1 MRIGLML
8 SEAFNGLRRNATMVI
23 SVILVTFISLTFVG
37 AAVLLQ
43 VQIGLMKGYW
53 YDRAEVTVYLCNTV
67 SSAAGCSGGAIT
79 DEQKTAVQDRLA
91 SATLAPYV
99 QKLYFVD
106 QQTAYKDFTR
116 QFSGAPNLA
125 FVTPDLLPAQFHLK
139 LVNPN
144 KSGVIKE
151 GLAGMAGVDDVTD
164 QRALLGPVFSLL
176 NTASYTALALA
187 AIMLVAA
194 MLLIATT
201 IRLSAFSRRRELG
214 IMRLVGASNRFIQTP
229 FVLEGVFA
237 GLVGSLLAGGAI
249 VAIVRFFIVP
259 NTATNPLVA
268 YVGTHDALL
277 AVPLLVG
284 VGVLLAAVSASIAI
298 RRYLKV

>member
-53 YDRAEVTVYLCNTV
+53 YDRAEVTVYLCNTG

-106 QQTAYKDFTR
+106 TKYNFWT
-116 QFSGAPNLA
+116 
-125 FVTPDLLPAQFHLK
+125 
-139 LVNPN
+139 
-144 KSGVIKE
+144 
-151 GLAGMAGVDDVTD
+151 
-164 QRALLGPVFSLL
+164 
-176 NTASYTALALA
+176 Y
-187 AIMLVAA
+187 
-194 MLLIATT
+194 
-201 IRLSAFSRRRELG
+201 
-214 IMRLVGASNRFIQTP
+214 GASVAEASRSCTAVFCSSVIAP
-229 FVLEGVFA
+229 PLHPAALDPVLQ
-237 GLVGSLLAGGAI
+237 
-249 VAIVRFFIVP
+249 R
-259 NTATNPLVA
+259 
-268 YVGTHDALL
+268 
-277 AVPLLVG
+277 
-284 VGVLLAAVSASIAI
+284 
-298 RRYLKV
+298 